1 MSKTSNFLKNMGAGT
16 WSRASNILFKLIQV
30 PMFLVYLS
38 PEDYGRWLILYS
50 LPSWLAYASQGF
62 GSVAANEIPIQ
73 VAAGDEG
80 AARKIYSTSF
90 AFMLALTLGGLTIVG
105 LIAPWFPW
113 ADFLKAGAQRHGEI
127 AMAAVWLT
135 LSVLLSFLG
144 ELFYG
149 RFRAGQKA
157 HTAILVASFH
167 PWIELV
173 LLFIALQFTSRFD
186 LLALFVL
193 GATVVYLLI
202 YGLSSYRA
210 FPSIKFRYGEIDK
223 TQFGMLFKKGFAFQA
238 FPLGNALLFQGN
250 LLVVQLLLGPA
261 AVTLF
266 GTVRTLV
273 RVLNQALELVSKSIW
288 PEMSYLYGAGDL
300 AGMRSI
306 HRMGVGLCVLLALV
320 GVCGMAL
327 SGGYLYEFWVRDSLQ
342 LPFFLLLLFLLPVP
356 FNALWI
362 TSSTV
367 LLASNQHEKLATRY
381 LVATALSAVGCIG
394 LTYAMGIGGA
404 AMSTVVADLILIP
417 YVVQQALL
425 HTGDKWSSFPAG
437 VMEELKLGV
446 SKISGKI
453 KLT

>member
-1 MSKTSNFLKNMGAGT
+1 M
-16 WSRASNILFKLIQV
+16 
-30 PMFLVYLS
+30 
-38 PEDYGRWLILYS
+38 
-50 LPSWLAYASQGF
+50 
-62 GSVAANEIPIQ
+62 
-73 VAAGDEG
+73 
-80 AARKIYSTSF
+80 
-90 AFMLALTLGGLTIVG
+90 IVG

-113 ADFLKAGAQRHGEI
+113 AGFLNAAAERHGEI

-135 LSVLLSFLG
+135 LSMLLSFLG

-157 HTAILVASFH
+157 HSAILVASFH
-167 PWIELV
+167 PWIELIF
-173 LLFIALQFTSRFD
+173 LFIALQFTSRFD
-186 LLALFVL
+186 ILALFVL
-193 GATVVYLLI
+193 GATVTYLLV
-202 YGLSSYRA
+202 YGGLSYLA
-210 FPSIKFRYGEIDK
+210 FPSLRFNYREIDK

-261 AVTLF
+261 AVALF

-306 HRMGVGLCVLLALV
+306 HRLGVGLCVLLALG
-320 GVCGMAL
+320 GVCGLAVT
-327 SGGYLYEFWVRDSLQ
+327 GGYLYEFWVGDSLQ
-342 LPFFLLLLFLLPVP
+342 LPFLLLLLFLLPVP

-367 LLASNQHEKLATRY
+367 LLASNRHEKLATRY
-381 LVATALSAVGCIG
+381 LVATALSAVGCFG
-394 LTYAMGIGGA
+394 LTYVMGIGGA

-417 YVVQQALL
+417 
-425 HTGDKWSSFPAG
+425 
-437 VMEELKLGV
+437 
-446 SKISGKI
+446 
-453 KLT
+453 